1 MTIVLKS
8 FNIYS
13 YKGKLFIMVILKK
26 VFILGYWLIIC
37 CICYLFFGNNS
48 QWMIYMSM
56 LTTIII
62 VYINFKLDKKRFTY
76 TTVLLLY
83 TIVTQFGLVIPY
95 ALFGKNVLSEYS
107 DWTLKFLSSPYLAK
121 SVFLGNIAVIVF
133 TLAKGIAMLKPQQTK
148 NNYSIYKWTNSVDS
162 KRMYIAGISLLTLV
176 FFYFVFN
183 ILTGGTALV
192 GTYEMYMKS
201 SAYNNSIYAY
211 ILILFYVGT
220 IYIASAG
227 KIMEHKFGWFIW
239 LIIAVFL
246 AVNGNKGEFMYSLL
260 AVIGMKGIEGK
271 KISFKLFLIIG
282 IILFILIPS
291 ITFLRD
297 IGIAGNLGSA
307 KLKFMDSFLEMGMQ
321 TRTSVYTLEDLAAN
335 RISTLHGAS
344 YYRPILNFIPF
355 LKGPVATLELKNTYL
370 GYGYNQV
377 IESYWNFGIIGP
389 IVFYGI
395 LGYILSRIENKV
407 MDREKLA
414 FIGTVICILINAT
427 RNYWAF
433 VPGQLIIVTIIY
445 VVVRKTKI
453 IKHTQ

>member
-1 MTIVLKS
+1 
-8 FNIYS
+8 
-13 YKGKLFIMVILKK
+13 
-26 VFILGYWLIIC
+26 
-37 CICYLFFGNNS
+37 
-48 QWMIYMSM
+48 
-56 LTTIII
+56 
-62 VYINFKLDKKRFTY
+62 
-76 TTVLLLY
+76 
-83 TIVTQFGLVIPY
+83 GLVIPY

-321 TRTSVYTLEDLAAN
+321 IRTSVYTLEDLAAN

-407 MDREKLA
+407 MDREKL
-414 FIGTVICILINAT
+414 
-427 RNYWAF
+427 
-433 VPGQLIIVTIIY
+433 
-445 VVVRKTKI
+445 
-453 IKHTQ
+453 